1 MTACVTFWSGATG
14 CLREASGRSAWKR
27 CSAILVCRDCDTYGE
42 TAPCREYVMKP
53 VGKPDAGN
61 PHVRFDER
69 GGETGCFGDTAPLL
83 DSTVYLRF
91 QYFFHHVR
99 IANRDMTTAE

>member
-1 MTACVTFWSGATG
+1 MTACVTFSSGVIR

-27 CSAILVCRDCDTYGE
+27 CSAILVCRDCDTAGGK
-42 TAPCREYVMKP
+42 APCREPVMKP

-83 DSTVYLRF
+83 DSTDLGDFAGRGSHGR
-91 QYFFHHVR
+91 QG
-99 IANRDMTTAE
+99 A

>member
-61 PHVRFDER
+61 PHVRFDEG

-83 DSTVYLRF
+83 DSTVCLRSCLTGITK
-91 QYFFHHVR
+91 R
-99 IANRDMTTAE
+99 

>member
-1 MTACVTFWSGATG
+1 
-14 CLREASGRSAWKR
+14 
-27 CSAILVCRDCDTYGE
+27 
-42 TAPCREYVMKP
+42 MKP

-83 DSTVYLRF
+83 DSTVYLWF
-91 QYFFHHVR
+91 QYLFHLVR
-99 IANRDMTTAE
+99 TANCDMKAAE